1 MVSFPESHLHRRR
14 HTNDFGTIVLT
25 ALQQQF
31 QCIIHFWVRVIYEP
45 CRQRRDNG
53 FANDT
58 RDWSHKT
65 IRETIAADILRRWNV
80 RASRL
85 IYAPIYNI
93 GTSTKTAEYHFPR
106 LFHGYINVYIVCS
119 ACYYYNNKTIY
130 SCRLAYYILTLSSCN
145 TNVLYIHNKD
155 R

>member
-1 MVSFPESHLHRRR
+1 MMKECERENSLWFIKPVSIIILTVSAHYTYTNTRIIYKLVSFPESHHRRR

-93 GTSTKTAEYHFPR
+93 YLLKRPSTISRDFSM
-106 LFHGYINVYIVCS
+106 GI
-119 ACYYYNNKTIY
+119 
-130 SCRLAYYILTLSSCN
+130 
-145 TNVLYIHNKD
+145 
-155 R
+155 